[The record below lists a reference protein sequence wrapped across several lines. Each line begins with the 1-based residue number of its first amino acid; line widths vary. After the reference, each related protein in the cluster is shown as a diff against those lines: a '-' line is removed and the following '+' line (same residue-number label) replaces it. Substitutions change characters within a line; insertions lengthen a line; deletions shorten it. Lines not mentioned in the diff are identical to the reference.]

1 MKRNKILGGLFG
13 LCIGDALGV
22 PFESCSRDELKRNP
36 VTAMVG
42 YGVHNQP
49 AGTWSD
55 DSSLTFCLADSL
67 CQGFNLHDIA
77 GKFCKWLYE
86 GYWTPYGKTFGVG
99 NTSRQAIF
107 RLTKGV
113 NPEEAGGKSEYSNGN
128 GSLMRILPLAYYL
141 ENAEAPK
148 KFEIIHQVS
157 SITHAHPRSQM
168 ACAIYIQLAINLLKG
183 DEPKLA
189 YQSMKATISDF
200 YRKDPYCVGVN
211 DFARILQADISKL
224 IEDEIKSSGYVID
237 TLEASL
243 WCLLNNNSY
252 AETVLNAVNLGG
264 DTDTTGAVTGG
275 LAGIYYGYENIPKDW
290 VEQIARKKDIMK
302 LANRL
307 NRKIYGNI
315 LESN

>member
-22 PFESCSRDELKRNP
+22 PFESCSRDELKKNP
-36 VTAMVG
+36 VTTMVG

-67 CQGFNLHDIA
+67 CQGFNLDDIA

-99 NTSRQAIF
+99 NTTRQAIS

-148 KFEIIHQVS
+148 KFEIIHQLS
-157 SITHAHPRSQM
+157 SITHAHPRS
-168 ACAIYIQLAINLLKG
+168 
-183 DEPKLA
+183 
-189 YQSMKATISDF
+189 
-200 YRKDPYCVGVN
+200 
-211 DFARILQADISKL
+211 
-224 IEDEIKSSGYVID
+224 
-237 TLEASL
+237 
-243 WCLLNNNSY
+243 
-252 AETVLNAVNLGG
+252 
-264 DTDTTGAVTGG
+264 
-275 LAGIYYGYENIPKDW
+275 
-290 VEQIARKKDIMK
+290 
-302 LANRL
+302 
-307 NRKIYGNI
+307 
-315 LESN
+315 